1 MRVHTIMITLALGA
15 AACAVGK
22 KAETLG
28 LAHSPTG
35 AMANLDVNQKVAIT
49 GELLAAE
56 DSVLLILRGQTML
69 SIPYSQIRYAVFKE
83 IDQRYY
89 LKQRVPDPET
99 LRAFRLIS
107 HFPQGLSPNLRL
119 TLAAMYRADTLPR

>member
-1 MRVHTIMITLALGA
+1 MRVHTIIITLALGA
-15 AACAVGK
+15 TACAVGK
-22 KAETLG
+22 KAEKLG

-35 AMANLDVNQKVAIT
+35 AMANLDVNQESVIT

-56 DSVLLILRGQTML
+56 DSALLLLRGQTML

-83 IDQRYY
+83 IDQRYN

-99 LRAFRLIS
+99 LRKLRLIS
-107 HFPQGLSPNLRL
+107 HFPQGLSPSLRL
-119 TLAAMYRADTLPR
+119 TLAAMYHADTLSR